1 MRKIL
6 MSLLLASLSLM
17 VQAQGRYV
25 IDGTVNN
32 APEGAV
38 VKLFRNT
45 GNLLRPVANDTITG
59 SLFHFEGETT
69 GDGVEPMKFS
79 PCITAWQVWFL
90 TFMCAPAAV

>member
-32 APEGAV
+32 APEGAS
-38 VKLFRNT
+38 LSCFAIQAT
-45 GNLLRPVANDTITG
+45 FLDLLRATR
-59 SLFHFEGETT
+59 
-69 GDGVEPMKFS
+69 
-79 PCITAWQVWFL
+79 
-90 TFMCAPAAV
+90 